1 MIAHRRRFGWLSA
14 FLAASALLLTAC
26 GGDGGTAEPAA
37 PSAGGS
43 GAEAGAF
50 PVSVEHDYGTTEIPG
65 APQRVV
71 SLGYTDQDQILA
83 LGVVPVAIREWSG
96 NKPSATWEWAQDEL
110 QGQQPQ
116 VLNGVTIDPETV
128 AALAPDLIVAITAG
142 LTQEEYDTFSRI
154 APTIVQPKGDIAYNS
169 AWQDTTRLVGK
180 ALGRDAEADKLVTD
194 LEARFE
200 EAKAAHPNLGGKKAM
215 VAGVS
220 TGGANWFAYS
230 SGDARGRF
238 LTSLGMTIPEEIDQA
253 AGDSFYVEFSLE
265 QLTTIDRA
273 DVVAWLEI
281 TSGAPEAKIEN
292 VPGHE
297 LLTVF
302 QQKRLVTLTEEQ
314 GNAMGFSSVL
324 SLPLLLDTVPEQ
336 LSAALGG

>member
-1 MIAHRRRFGWLSA
+1 VL
-14 FLAASALLLTAC
+14 
-26 GGDGGTAEPAA
+26 E
-37 PSAGGS
+37 
-43 GAEAGAF
+43 GA
-50 PVSVEHDYGTTEIPG
+50 
-65 APQRVV
+65 
-71 SLGYTDQDQILA
+71 
-83 LGVVPVAIREWSG
+83 
-96 NKPSATWEWAQDEL
+96 
-110 QGQQPQ
+110 
-116 VLNGVTIDPETV
+116 TIDPEAV

-200 EAKAAHPNLGGKKAM
+200 EAKAAYPNLSGKKAM

-238 LTSLGMTIPEEIDQA
+238 LTSLGMTVPEEIDQA
-253 AGDSFYVEFSLE
+253 AGDSFYVEFSTE
-265 QLTTIDRA
+265 QISTLDRA

-281 TSGAPEAKIEN
+281 TSGSAEARIEN

-297 LLTVF
+297 LLDVF
-302 QQKRLVTLTEEQ
+302 QQERLVTLTEEQ
-314 GNAMGFSSVL
+314 ANAMGFSSVL
-324 SLPLLLDTVPEQ
+324 SLPLLLDTIPGQ

>member
-1 MIAHRRRFGWLSA
+1 M
-14 FLAASALLLTAC
+14 AAGALLLTAC
-26 GGDGGTAEPAA
+26 GGGAGTAEPAA
-37 PSAGGS
+37 PATGGGS
-43 GAEAGAF
+43 GAAAGAF
-50 PVSVEHDYGTTEIPG
+50 PVSVEHEYGTTEIPS

-96 NKPSATWEWAQDEL
+96 NKPSATWEWAQDKL

-142 LTQEEYDTFSRI
+142 LTREEYDTFSRI

-169 AWQDTTRLVGK
+169 AWQDTTRLVGQ
-180 ALGRDAEADKLVTD
+180 ALGREAEADKLVTD

-200 EAKAAHPNLGGKKAM
+200 EAKARYPQLAGKKAM

-238 LTSLGMTIPEEIDQA
+238 LTSLGMTIPPEVDQA

-265 QLTTIDRA
+265 QLPTIDRA
-273 DVVAWLEI
+273 DVVAWLDV
-281 TSGAPEAKIEN
+281 TNGAPESKIEN

-302 QQKRLVTLTEEQ
+302 QQDRLLTLTEEQ

-324 SLPLLLDTVPEQ
+324 SLPLLLDTVPQQ
-336 LSAALGG
+336 LAEKLGG